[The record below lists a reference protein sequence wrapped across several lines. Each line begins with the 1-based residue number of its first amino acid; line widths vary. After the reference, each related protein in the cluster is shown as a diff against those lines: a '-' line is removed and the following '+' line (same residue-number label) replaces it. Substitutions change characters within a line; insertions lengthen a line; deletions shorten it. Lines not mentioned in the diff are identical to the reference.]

1 YLTTYGIPYELLTD
15 NRSVFE
21 YKLKKNPSEE
31 KDSFTQYGYACHTLG
46 IKLTTTSIPETKG
59 KIERLWSTFQDRVLN
74 EMALLN
80 IQTIEEANNF
90 LVTYLPK
97 YNKKFTF
104 SIKDTKSVFEKL
116 PRNQRLE
123 HILARFSRRVIQ
135 NGHSIKYQNKEYHLH
150 NENERVLLRPKTR
163 VMIIETLD
171 RKLYA
176 SHGESIFKLDEIAF
190 REERSEAF
198 DK

>member
-1 YLTTYGIPYELLTD
+1 
-15 NRSVFE
+15 
-21 YKLKKNPSEE
+21 
-31 KDSFTQYGYACHTLG
+31 
-46 IKLTTTSIPETKG
+46 
-59 KIERLWSTFQDRVLN
+59 
-74 EMALLN
+74 MALLN

-171 RKLYA
+171 GKLYA

-198 DK
+198 DKPIKPKVKATYIHPQTHPWKWPSFERYLRMKNRKEKTKT